1 METLRNQVSKLEED
15 NTKLSKIEEER
26 RKLELEVN
34 YWKEYVTNA
43 QALKRTG
50 VSVDTTTELADTRN
64 KLIQC
69 QDELNETQKRLKLN
83 SGKLLMQ
90 NRELNDSKTKL
101 QEANSL
107 VAVYKARIDQMSKEM
122 STLKDSPTSESS
134 SSDKE
139 KLLLTTKSPED
150 IFFTAPKTND
160 FTPPVNSPSPE
171 VMGAQ
176 HFEDKFLVLK
186 DRMKRIEKEL
196 FLKSKEL
203 EKANESRSKVAK
215 YTRSLLQELE
225 TRLSDTQHKL
235 SEREEQL
242 NHANTEL
249 KMERQRRIQLE
260 DGPRRRMSSVASPPK
275 NVIALEQ
282 LSEAAISD
290 NETPQ
295 SSDLTE
301 HDADTKYADYYR
313 ARFKETEE
321 ALLEKDKKLHQA
333 EEKIKQI
340 QTSMKS
346 NSESY
351 KVINELQAKLS
362 DATHKLSDR
371 QLKNHELTR
380 EIDRLKGYE
389 KTFQKKTQQCNTL
402 EEIVKDLEKTNLDQ
416 SQNLHQVKQDLEL
429 LKIREVVLKEQLQT
443 LIEESDDEDDDD
455 DDGNHDDD
463 AKLGKSIALKNQ
475 INNMVELET
484 QVKKLTLDNEKLLIE
499 NSDLETRIRKANI
512 QHFKTIESGKNF
524 PSSES
529 GEKVDNDVK
538 IKELESKLLASED
551 KHCSE
556 MSSMKEKHFD
566 DLSAMEKKFM
576 EETKE
581 LNELLANFKT
591 ENEGYTRTKA
601 DIDGE
606 CNELRG
612 KVMMLNLKIEDFESK
627 LQVETNARENAEN
640 LLVERS
646 NVVKKVEERCKRI
659 TVERDALKE
668 ATNGSPR
675 NSYGVYDDDSVEG
688 DEKVSQLTTE
698 NHEMKV
704 KIRQL
709 ERKLRVSLER
719 YEDIVAS
726 MKEKG
731 IYSEGKDKDRDSG
744 IVITQEIKNLM
755 DSFKKE
761 DSLES
766 MAEGNLDI
774 GNIVN
779 NLQIGIDSESGLE
792 RYKKLSA
799 NLTYVLKDLGKK
811 FMTSEQRNI
820 ELAMEVEKRT
830 DAEEEHVSKYTSL
843 LGRVEDL
850 NQQILELQ
858 EVLQSK
864 ADELERERKNV
875 LNLVEVT
882 SAYIKELEGSL
893 TESKTKIQELQAIA
907 ESPNKQESGRQP
919 PDGSAVEGGLDN
931 LDGLAG
937 SKPKNE
943 DVTCN
948 IQEKLNAKIIT
959 LESNISEI
967 KESHANEIRLIRS
980 QSQHALDQL
989 QHGSTGEET
998 EELLAKIDSLEEE
1011 LEEQQQK

>member
-43 QALKRTG
+43 QALKRAG
-50 VSVDTTTELADTRN
+50 GSLDATTELADTRN

-90 NRELNDSKTKL
+90 NREMNDMKTKL

-107 VAVYKARIDQMSKEM
+107 VAVYKARIDHMSRE
-122 STLKDSPTSESS
+122 SHKDSPVSS
-134 SSDKE
+134 PSDKE
-139 KLLLTTKSPED
+139 QLLLTKPSDEM
-150 IFFTAPKTND
+150 FFIGNTPKPND
-160 FTPPVNSPSPE
+160 STPPVNSPSPE

-186 DRMKRIEKEL
+186 DRMKRIEREL

-225 TRLSDTQHKL
+225 TRLSDTQQKL
-235 SEREEQL
+235 SESEEKL
-242 NHANTEL
+242 KHANTEL
-249 KMERQRRIQLE
+249 KMERERRIQLE
-260 DGPRRRMSSVASPPK
+260 DGPRRRMSSLASPPK
-275 NVIALEQ
+275 NITALEE
-282 LSEAAISD
+282 LNEAAIKSSG
-290 NETPQ
+290 ETPQ

-313 ARFKETEE
+313 ARFKEAEE

-340 QTSMKS
+340 Q
-346 NSESY
+346 NSVKTNSDSY
-351 KVINELQAKLS
+351 KVINELQTKLS

-371 QLKNHELTR
+371 QLKIHELTR
-380 EIDRLKGYE
+380 EIDRLRGYE
-389 KTFQKKTQQCNTL
+389 KTFQKKTEQCNTL
-402 EEIVKDLEKTNLDQ
+402 EEIVKDLENKNLEQ

-443 LIEESDDEDDDD
+443 LIEDSDDEDEDDED
-455 DDGNHDDD
+455 NNEDE
-463 AKLGKSIALKNQ
+463 KLGKSIALKNQ

-484 QVKKLTLDNEKLLIE
+484 QVKKLTQDNEKLFIE
-499 NSDLETRIRKANI
+499 NADLETRIRNANI
-512 QHFKTIESGKNF
+512 QHFKTIESGKNC
-524 PSSES
+524 PAEDS
-529 GEKVDNDVK
+529 EKVDSDIK
-538 IKELESKLLASED
+538 IKELESKLHASED
-551 KHCSE
+551 RHCSE
-556 MSSMKEKHFD
+556 MSAMKEKHFD
-566 DLSAMEKKFM
+566 DLSSIEKKFK
-576 EETKE
+576 EDTKE
-581 LNELLANFKT
+581 LNELLAKYKT
-591 ENEGYTRTKA
+591 ECESFTQVKGE
-601 DIDGE
+601 IEGE
-606 CNELRG
+606 CDELRG
-612 KVMMLNLKIEDFESK
+612 KVTMLNLKIEDFEKK
-627 LQVETNARENAEN
+627 LKEESDARQSAEVSLAESSN
-640 LLVERS
+640 LL
-646 NVVKKVEERCKRI
+646 KAAEERCNRI
-659 TVERDALKE
+659 IVERDSLKNSANE
-668 ATNGSPR
+668 SSR
-675 NSYGVYDDDSVEG
+675 NSFGVYDDDSIEN
-688 DEKVSQLTTE
+688 DEKLSQLSTE

-704 KIRQL
+704 RIRQL

-761 DSLES
+761 DIIES
-766 MAEGNLDI
+766 MVDGNLDI
-774 GNIVN
+774 GNLVN
-779 NLQIGIDSESGLE
+779 NLQIGIESESGEE

-799 NLTYVLKDLGKK
+799 NLTHVLKDLGKK
-811 FMTSEQRNI
+811 FILSEQRNL
-820 ELAMEVEKRT
+820 ELSTELEQRS
-830 DAEEEHVSKYTSL
+830 DAEDEHVSKYNAL

-850 NQQILELQ
+850 NQQILESQ

-907 ESPNKQESGRQP
+907 ETAGKHQDSRQP
-919 PDGSAVEGGLDN
+919 PDGSATEVDLDKV
-931 LDGLAG
+931 DGLSA
-937 SKPKNE
+937 SKPRNE
-943 DVTCN
+943 RSPSDD
-948 IQEKLNAKIIT
+948 IQEKLNAKIMT
-959 LESNISEI
+959 LESDISVMKRTHEDEI
-967 KESHANEIRLIRS
+967 KMIRT

-989 QHGSTGEET
+989 QQESSSEEK
-998 EELLAKIDSLEEE
+998 EDLLAKIEALEEE
-1011 LEEQQQK
+1011 LEEQKQK